1 MIMHQTSNFLLQQHH
16 IYTHTHRF
24 QKPALKLGFYHPLVR
39 PGGVFKRQFE
49 PLHITRHLT
58 VTPHTLTAS
67 HSYSLVCLS
76 VPKGNEDDF
85 IPVQLNALILSGPL
99 LFCVCVYVC
108 VCVLV
113 KWMSDPVQTV
123 GVRTRPESEIIS
135 FHPFTDWKNPGPQQ

>member
-1 MIMHQTSNFLLQQHH
+1 M
-16 IYTHTHRF
+16 
-24 QKPALKLGFYHPLVR
+24 
-39 PGGVFKRQFE
+39 FKQQFE

-99 LFCVCVYVC
+99 LFCGCVYVC
-108 VCVLV
+108 VCLRVCV
-113 KWMSDPVQTV
+113 SEIDEMSDPVQTV
-123 GVRTRPESEIIS
+123 GVRTRPESEKCDYS
-135 FHPFTDWKNPGPQQ
+135 

>member
-39 PGGVFKRQFE
+39 PRGVFKRQFE

-113 KWMSDPVQTV
+113 KWMRCQILC
-123 GVRTRPESEIIS
+123 RQLE
-135 FHPFTDWKNPGPQQ
+135 